1 MSLKFA
7 ENRIS
12 ALIPWGIGLTTIFV
26 LTGSVSDPVNTTKL
40 LLAGAFSGSF
50 LFVLGIK
57 GIKSIWDKNRLFV
70 SALGMFLVSSVWA
83 ILMSDSPLVQNIYGV
98 YGRNTGLLT
107 YFVLVVFAA
116 STLVLENEKQIA
128 RIVIAFLA
136 AGLVNLAY
144 GLWAWQFGDFVAWN
158 NIYGNLLGTFGN
170 PNFMGAFL
178 GMLFAIVLTY
188 SVTPK
193 ISIKYRILGLALLIL
208 IALEIVETHAVQGVV
223 VSAGSALL
231 CGFFW
236 IWFRFRNKILSTIY
250 TSVSAV
256 IGTFAVL
263 GALQIGPLTEIIYK
277 RSVSLRGAYWHA
289 GIEMGLM
296 HPFTGVGMDSYG
308 NWYRRTRSISAVK
321 DMPGAEVTSN
331 AAHNVFLDFFA
342 YGGFPL
348 LFLYIAIMALG
359 LRAFLKTLRRQKTF
373 NPLLIGLGVSWVCF
387 QAQSLI
393 SINQIGLAI
402 WGWVFT
408 SALVAYERFTRID
421 PVKAGL
427 ETSNRVKTSKT
438 SKNQSDFDSTGLRAF
453 LGFIVGILIAIP
465 PFTADVSYQT
475 ALNARSAASMEKALV
490 SNYFKPTDSYR
501 LANTV
506 QVFEKSNLPELAH
519 KYAQIGVEFNPDY
532 TDAWKMLYYVTGAT
546 AEEKAK
552 AKTELIRLDPLNPA
566 WKELP

>member
-1 MSLKFA
+1 MTLKYIEKRVSL
-7 ENRIS
+7 
-12 ALIPWGIGLTTIFV
+12 LLPWGVGLTTIFV
-26 LTGSVSDPVNTTKL
+26 LTGSISDPVNTTKL
-40 LLAGAFSGSF
+40 LLAGAFAGAL
-50 LFVLGIK
+50 LFVLGVK
-57 GIKSIWDKNRLFV
+57 GITSIWDKNKLFV
-70 SALGMFLVSSVWA
+70 SALGLFFIFSIWA
-83 ILMSDSPLVQNIYGV
+83 IVMSDSPLVQNIYGV

-107 YFVLVVFAA
+107 YCVLVIFCA
-116 STLVLENEKQIA
+116 SAVVLENEKQI
-128 RIVIAFLA
+128 RKLLIAFLA
-136 AGLVNLAY
+136 AGAVNLTY
-144 GLWAWQFGDFVAWN
+144 GVWAWQFGDFVAWN

-178 GMLFAIVLTY
+178 GMLFAVVMTY
-188 SVTPK
+188 TIAPK
-193 ISIKYRILGLALLIL
+193 IPMRYRFIGLALLIL
-208 IALEIVETHAVQGVV
+208 ISFEIVETHAVQGVV
-223 VSAGSALL
+223 VSAGAALL

-236 IWFRFRNKILSTIY
+236 IWFQFRSKFLTLLYVAISGVLGI
-250 TSVSAV
+250 
-256 IGTFAVL
+256 FAVL
-263 GALQIGPLTEIIYK
+263 GALQIGPLTELIYK

-308 NWYRRTRSISAVK
+308 NWYRRTRSVSAAT

-348 LFLYIAIMALG
+348 LVAYVAIVVIGLISFLRVA
-359 LRAFLKTLRRQKTF
+359 KRQITF
-373 NPLLIGLGVSWVCF
+373 NPLLIALGVSWICF

-408 SALVAYERFTRID
+408 GALVAYERITRVD
-421 PVKAGL
+421 SVNVGTETPSKAKAL
-427 ETSNRVKTSKT
+427 KQH
-438 SKNQSDFDSTGLRAF
+438 KNQSDFDSTGLRAF
-453 LGFIVGILIAIP
+453 LGLIIGILISIP

-475 ALNARSAASMEKALV
+475 ALNARSAGSMEKSLV

-506 QVFEKSNLPELAH
+506 QVFEKSNLPELAR

-546 AEEKAK
+546 EEEKAK

>member
-1 MSLKFA
+1 VTLKYI
-7 ENRIS
+7 EKRIS
-12 ALIPWGIGLTTIFV
+12 FLLPWGAGLTTIFV
-26 LTGSVSDPVNTTKL
+26 LTGSISDPVNTTKL
-40 LLAGAFSGSF
+40 LLAGAFAGALLS
-50 LFVLGIK
+50 VLGLK
-57 GIKSIWDKNRLFV
+57 GIKSIWNKNKLFI
-70 SALGMFLVSSVWA
+70 SALGSFLIFSIWA

-107 YFVLVVFAA
+107 YCVLAIFSA
-116 STLVLENEKQIA
+116 STVVLDNEKQ
-128 RIVIAFLA
+128 VTKLLIAFLA
-136 AGLVNLAY
+136 AGIVNLTY

-178 GMLFAIVLTY
+178 GMIFAVVMTY
-188 SVTPK
+188 TIAPK
-193 ISIKYRILGLALLIL
+193 IPTKYRFVGFVLIIL
-208 IALEIVETHAVQGVV
+208 ISFEIVETKAVQGVV

-236 IWFRFRNKILSTIY
+236 IWFQFRSKFLSIFY
-250 TSVSAV
+250 VAISGVLG
-256 IGTFAVL
+256 IFAVL
-263 GALQIGPLTEIIYK
+263 GALQIGPLTELIYK

-308 NWYRRTRSISAVK
+308 NWYRRTRTVSAVT

-348 LFLYIAIMALG
+348 LIAYVAIVAIGLISFLRVA
-359 LRAFLKTLRRQKTF
+359 KRQITF
-373 NPLLIGLGVSWVCF
+373 NPLLIALSVSWMCF

-408 SALVAYERFTRID
+408 GALVAYERFTRVDSI
-421 PVKAGL
+421 KMGI
-427 ETSNRVKTSKT
+427 ETSSKAKALKPT
-438 SKNQSDFDSTGLRAF
+438 KNQSDFDSTGLRAF
-453 LGFIVGILIAIP
+453 LGLIIGILISIP
-465 PFTADVSYQT
+465 PFIADVSYQT
-475 ALNARSAASMEKALV
+475 ALNARSAGSMEKALV
-490 SNYFKPTDSYR
+490 SAYFKPTDSYR

-506 QVFEKSNLPELAH
+506 QVFEKSNLPELAR
-519 KYAQIGVEFNPDY
+519 KYAQIGVKFNPDF

-546 AEEKAK
+546 VEEKAK
-552 AKTELIRLDPLNPA
+552 AKNELIRLDPLNPA
-566 WKELP
+566 WKKLP